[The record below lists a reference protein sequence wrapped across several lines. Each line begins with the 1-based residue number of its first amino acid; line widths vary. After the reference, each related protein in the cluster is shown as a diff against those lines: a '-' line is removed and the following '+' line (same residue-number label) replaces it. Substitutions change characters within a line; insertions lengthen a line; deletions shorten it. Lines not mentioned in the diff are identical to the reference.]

1 MGEFVIALLLA
12 FLGLLGFGIYKSNK
26 LEEQKIKTQEAEAK
40 AAIREN
46 QMEVIHEVRE
56 ELKII
61 EEEKPPQ
68 ETAPPSSGDSNSR
81 IKRLNQLHNN

>member
-12 FLGLLGFGIYKSNK
+12 FLSLLGFGIYKSNK
-26 LEEQKIKTQEAEAK
+26 LKEQKIKTQEAEAK

-56 ELKII
+56 
-61 EEEKPPQ
+61 
-68 ETAPPSSGDSNSR
+68 
-81 IKRLNQLHNN
+81 